1 MVTIAGLWGEVA
13 QQQCN
18 SVILYTLLIALLL
31 ASSRGGGAVSESWLP
46 SSPQCP
52 EQPLLFSLVAK

>member
-1 MVTIAGLWGEVA
+1 MVTIAGFCEEVA
-13 QQQCN
+13 H
-18 SVILYTLLIALLL
+18 SIVYMTHSIVLRILLL
-31 ASSRGGGAVSESWLP
+31 ACSRGGGAVSESWLP